1 MKAVQYE
8 NYGGPDVLKLADV
21 DAPHAG
27 AGQIRI
33 AVRAAGVNPLDW
45 KLRAGIYRDF
55 MPIDFPSGVGA
66 EAAGIVDEVGD
77 GVLDVVVGD
86 LVFGLAVRRTA
97 MAENAVL
104 TSWARMPDGM
114 PLEVAGGL
122 SIISES
128 ATRILG
134 LIDIKAGETLVVAG
148 AAGGVGS
155 AVVQLA
161 RHRGVTVIGTASEA
175 KHEYLRKLGAT
186 ATTYEPGLPARVR
199 ELAPQGVDA
208 ALDLAGA
215 GIIPDLIEIVGDP
228 TRVLSIADIDA
239 PKYGAQIT
247 MSQSDHPEIALKAV
261 AALYAQGAFDLA
273 IEQTFSLDQIAEAQR
288 RSASGRVAG
297 KLIVSFS

>member
-1 MKAVQYE
+1 MKAVQYKSHSE
-8 NYGGPDVLKLADV
+8 LDILQVVDV

-27 AGQIRI
+27 AGQLHI
-33 AVRAAGVNPLDW
+33 AVRADGVNPLDW
-45 KLRAGIYRDF
+45 KLRSGIYRDF

-104 TSWARMPDGM
+104 TSWARIPNGM
-114 PLEVAGGL
+114 PFEVAGGL

-128 ATRILG
+128 ATRILD

-161 RHRGVTVIGTASEA
+161 RHRGVTVIGSASEA

-186 ATTYEPGLPARVR
+186 PTTYEPGRPARVH
-199 ELAPQGVDA
+199 ELAP
-208 ALDLAGA
+208 
-215 GIIPDLIEIVGDP
+215 
-228 TRVLSIADIDA
+228 
-239 PKYGAQIT
+239 
-247 MSQSDHPEIALKAV
+247 
-261 AALYAQGAFDLA
+261 
-273 IEQTFSLDQIAEAQR
+273 
-288 RSASGRVAG
+288 
-297 KLIVSFS
+297 